1 MKTLTFLLR
10 NSRALVIVAVIAGV
24 LSGASNTGLL
34 AIISAKLSG
43 GLRAGALV
51 PLFILLCAV
60 APLTRIASELLL
72 VQIGQKAIFDLRMKM
87 CRRILAV
94 PLSRLEEL
102 GAHRLTAAL
111 TDDVFAITNALVF
124 IPLMCVNI
132 AVVIGCLV
140 YLGWLSWTVFLMVI
154 GIIALGVI
162 SYQLP
167 VAAAMNSLR
176 RAREVEDTLFGNFRA
191 LIEGVKELKLHRR
204 RRQSFVSD
212 VLEASAQSYRR
223 HNFKGMAVYAVA
235 SSWGQLLVFAVIG
248 LVVFVVPNLE
258 QVTTLTLM
266 GYTLAILYMM
276 TPLQVIMSTI
286 PNIARANV
294 ALHKLED
301 LGLSLSAAGEPSDGP
316 TVEGEATDQPPCE
329 RLELAGTAHSYRHEG
344 EERAFSLGPLDLSFR
359 RGEIVFLVGGNGS
372 GKTTLAK
379 LLVGLYRPEA
389 GAIRL
394 NGQTITDEN
403 REVYRQHFSVVF
415 ADFYLFERL
424 LGLDGP
430 ELEAHAR
437 EYLRRLQLEEKVQVS
452 DGTLSTT
459 KLSHGQRKRLAL
471 LTAYLENRPIYLF
484 DEWAADQDPQF
495 KEIFYL
501 HLLPELKAK
510 GKTVFVIS
518 HDDHYYF
525 VADRIIKLDYGQV
538 EYDRRTGD
546 EPAPVSVAVPAGPTE
561 PAAGYRS

>member
-10 NSRALVIVAVIAGV
+10 NSRTLVVVAVLAGI

-43 GLRAGALV
+43 GLGASTLV

-87 CRRILAV
+87 CRRILGV

-111 TDDVFAITNALVF
+111 TDDVFAITDALVF
-124 IPLMCVNI
+124 LPLMCVNI

-140 YLGWLSWTVFLMVI
+140 YLGWLSGTVFLTVI
-154 GIIALGVI
+154 GIIVLGII

-167 VAAAMNSLR
+167 VVAAMNSLR
-176 RAREVEDTLFGNFRA
+176 RAREDEDTLFGNFRA

-204 RRQSFVSD
+204 RRQSFVAD

-248 LVVFVVPNLE
+248 LVVFAVPNLE

-301 LGLSLSAAGEPSDGP
+301 LGLSLSAAVEPLAVSP
-316 TVEGEATDQPPCE
+316 GEAEAADQTACE
-329 RLELAGTAHSYRHEG
+329 RLELAGVTHSYQRAG
-344 EERAFSLGPLDLSFR
+344 EDHAFSLGPLDLSFR
-359 RGEIVFLVGGNGS
+359 GGEIVFLVGGNGS

-403 REVYRQHFSVVF
+403 RELYRQHFSVVF

-424 LGLDGP
+424 LGLEGP
-430 ELEAHAR
+430 ELEAHTR
-437 EYLRRLQLEEKVQVS
+437 EYLRRLQLEEKVSVK
-452 DGTLSTT
+452 DGALSTT

-471 LTAYLENRPIYLF
+471 LTAYLENRPVYLF

-538 EYDRRTGD
+538 EYDRRVGD
-546 EPAPVSVAVPAGPTE
+546 EPAPVGVALPAGSTE
-561 PAAGYRS
+561 PAGRL